1 MFCLKRNILLFFQGY
16 DIFFYIWDAMN
27 FVYEKLSLASCIIS
41 VSLESLTCVFL
52 FWSLDFYV
60 AGFPKIVMLLY
71 FRVRCKKKKKKMK
84 RPHTSL
90 EDWHAWRGRFWWGPC
105 ALIRYVVLVGLE
117 AFLGMY
123 LMSGGC
129 GLSSSIQGAE
139 TGMMWALP
147 VQHAHFYYF

>member
-1 MFCLKRNILLFFQGY
+1 
-16 DIFFYIWDAMN
+16 
-27 FVYEKLSLASCIIS
+27 
-41 VSLESLTCVFL
+41 
-52 FWSLDFYV
+52 
-60 AGFPKIVMLLY
+60 
-71 FRVRCKKKKKKMK
+71 MK

-90 EDWHAWRGRFWWGPC
+90 EDQHAWRGRFWWGPC

-139 TGMMWALP
+139 TGMIWPFLFSMHTFTIFSSVFYPCSQVFRPLQTRISIFSWAGRRAVP
-147 VQHAHFYYF
+147 